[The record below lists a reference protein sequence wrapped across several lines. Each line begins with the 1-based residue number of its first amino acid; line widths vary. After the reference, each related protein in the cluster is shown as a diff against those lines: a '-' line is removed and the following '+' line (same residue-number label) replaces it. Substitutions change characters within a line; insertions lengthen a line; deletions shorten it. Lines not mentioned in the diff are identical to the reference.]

1 MRNNFCD
8 SNDLRNESDV
18 EQSFARRLIEALG
31 YADRSIRTKDSLESL
46 TIGRLPHDQ
55 HRPDFAIKISGHIR
69 WILEAKSPTEQL
81 QRHVGQARRYC
92 QTINAA
98 YTTTNPVEYYVLTNG
113 IETHLYNSSDGLP
126 FATLQFSDFVDGNP
140 QYHRFVSTLRPSAFS
155 RSPAL
160 VSTSEPLRMRK
171 PTIAEIN
178 GVFASCHQHIYDSD
192 HISQAAGFVEFVKLI
207 TLKLLSDKH
216 IKESNPGLMAEREFE
231 HPSDDV
237 RFSINWIE
245 THELATPNPVNSILF
260 SDFMTE
266 VEREIA
272 RRVRKRFFDIGEQIN
287 LKPETIKGVVERLEH
302 LYLFGID
309 ADLNGR
315 LFENFLSATMRGKD
329 LGQYFTPRTIV
340 KLGVGLADL
349 RPSDLVLDGCCGT
362 GGFLIDALSDM
373 WGKVN
378 RNQSLTPTGKE
389 NQRRNIANEQI
400 FGIDFAK
407 NPNLAKIARLNMYL
421 HGDGGSRIFNV
432 DSLDIQVQSESIDSD
447 EETVE
452 KDELREFGLSDTFD
466 VVLTNPPFS
475 KNYDRT
481 QTGDAR
487 ILDQFTMA
495 VGRKNVNAKLLFFEL
510 YHHYLK
516 PGGRLISIIDDGF
529 LSSSRYRWFRTALRQ
544 LYIVRGI
551 ISLPGDAFQ
560 RSDARVKTSFI
571 MLEKRRPEEP
581 WTIDDEPSIFVYPCR
596 YVGIDDPKRVRSMP
610 GDDEI
615 RDRAREE
622 VTSVVDAY
630 NRFLLGNED
639 SVHIVQASRADDRL
653 DVKHLM
659 TKPEFF
665 SVQTRL
671 ALSDIVRP
679 KQFDE
684 QDIIDCPNHNELEQL
699 FTVSYDGEALPGRQ
713 IVPSTETKYAQL
725 FRIST
730 GDIVISNIA
739 ATYGSVAVVPPELGG
754 LVVSKEYTVLNALP
768 GFHETVVWA
777 LLRSAEIRAQ
787 FLLRSTG
794 ANRTRVSWTDIQ
806 DVSIMYPQA
815 GVVDSYLAAMQAS
828 AQARATALREHQA
841 AITSLNEALSLE
853 GESAEA
859 ILDAFKPPR

>member
-8 SNDLRNESDV
+8 STDLRNESDV
-18 EQSFARRLIEALG
+18 EQSFARRLIEAMG

-46 TIGRLPHDQ
+46 TIGRLPNDQ
-55 HRPDFAIKISGHIR
+55 HRPDFAMKISGHIR
-69 WILEAKSPTEQL
+69 WILEAKSPIEQL

-113 IETHLYNSSDGLP
+113 IETRLYNSSDDQP
-126 FATLQFSDFVDGNP
+126 FATLHFSDFVDGNSK
-140 QYHRFVSTLRPSAFS
+140 YHQLRSTFRPGSFS
-155 RSPAL
+155 RNPGL
-160 VSTSEPLRMRK
+160 VATSEPIRMWK

-207 TLKLLSDKH
+207 TLKLLSDKN
-216 IKESNPGLMAEREFE
+216 IKESNPGVLAERDFD

-237 RFSINWIE
+237 RFSIRWIE
-245 THELATPNPVNSILF
+245 THELSTPNPVNSILF
-260 SDFMTE
+260 SDFMNE

-287 LKPETIKGVVERLEH
+287 LKPETIKGVVERMEN

-349 RPSDLVLDGCCGT
+349 KPSDLVLDGCCGT

-378 RNQSLTPTGKE
+378 RNQSLTSNSKE
-389 NQRRNIANEQI
+389 NQRRSIANEQI

-432 DSLDIQVQSESIDSD
+432 DSLDIQVQSEAIDSD

-452 KDELREFGLSDTFD
+452 KDELREFGLRDTFD

-475 KNYDRT
+475 KTYDRT

-495 VGRKNVNAKLLFFEL
+495 IGHKNVNAKLLFFEL

-516 PGGRLISIIDDGF
+516 PGGQLISIIDDGF
-529 LSSSRYRWFRTALRQ
+529 LSSSRYKWFRTALRQ
-544 LYIVRGI
+544 LYIVKGI

-571 MLEKRRPEEP
+571 ILEKRRPEEP
-581 WTIDDEPSIFVYPCR
+581 WTLDDEPSIFVYPCR
-596 YVGIDDPKRVRSMP
+596 YVGVDDPKRVRSMP

-615 RDRAREE
+615 RNKARQQ
-622 VTSVVDAY
+622 VACVVDAY
-630 NRFLLGNED
+630 SRFLSGDED
-639 SVHIVQASRADDRL
+639 SAHVVHASRASDRL

-659 TKPEFF
+659 TQPELFPGQ
-665 SVQTRL
+665 SDL
-671 ALSDIVRP
+671 ALSDIVQP
-679 KQFDE
+679 KQFAE
-684 QDIIDCPNHNELEQL
+684 QDVIDCPTHNELEQL
-699 FTVSYDGEALPGRQ
+699 FTVTYDGRALPGRR

-725 FRIST
+725 FRVST

-739 ATYGSVAVVPPELGG
+739 ATYGSVAVVTSDLDG
-754 LVVSKEYTVLNALP
+754 LLVSKEYTVLNALP
-768 GFHETVVWA
+768 GFDAMVVWA

-794 ANRTRVSWTDIQ
+794 ANRTRVSWSDIQ

-815 GVVDSYLAAMQAS
+815 DVVDSYLAGMRAS
-828 AQARATALREHQA
+828 AQARATALREHQD
-841 AITSLNEALSLE
+841 AIRSLNEALSLG